1 MASKGPWRCPGLVGE
16 REGLRSERTR
26 PPDDGV
32 VDGNA
37 ALVQFCREKE
47 GKVEIPWLE
56 RRPANSGDSGQ
67 YPYDDPVQPFNCDN
81 CGQQVFFENLS
92 CLRCGSGLGYRSDRR
107 TMATLWPDTSG
118 LRTSDGRAWKR
129 CATTGQTGCNWL
141 VAAGAGPFCDSCRL
155 TRTRPADTD
164 LAGMAELPE
173 AEQAKRRLIHQ
184 LAELGL
190 RLARRDDT
198 AGTGVAFDLLSSSAQ
213 RVVTGHDDGVITL
226 DLAEADEVHRERLRL
241 ELNEPYRTL
250 LGHFRHEIGHYFWP
264 ILVRD
269 RAGLDACRQLFG
281 DERESYAA
289 ALERHYQQSDSD
301 QSWVNAYVSR
311 YATMHPYE
319 DWAET
324 FAHYLHIQDTLETA
338 HSFGLALAGE
348 DPTRA
353 DDDFDRR
360 IGEWLDLSRALNEI
374 NRSMGRPDL
383 YPFILSAAVIRKLA
397 FVEQVIKAGR
407 EASS

>member
-1 MASKGPWRCPGLVGE
+1 
-16 REGLRSERTR
+16 
-26 PPDDGV
+26 
-32 VDGNA
+32 
-37 ALVQFCREKE
+37 
-47 GKVEIPWLE
+47 
-56 RRPANSGDSGQ
+56 
-67 YPYDDPVQPFNCDN
+67 
-81 CGQQVFFENLS
+81 
-92 CLRCGSGLGYRSDRR
+92 
-107 TMATLWPDTSG
+107 
-118 LRTSDGRAWKR
+118 
-129 CATTGQTGCNWL
+129 
-141 VAAGAGPFCDSCRL
+141 
-155 TRTRPADTD
+155 
-164 LAGMAELPE
+164 MAELPE

-198 AGTGVAFDLLSSSAQ
+198 AGTGVAFDLLSSSVQ

-269 RAGLDACRQLFG
+269 RAGLDAYRQLFG

-289 ALERHYQQSDSD
+289 ALERHYRQSDSD